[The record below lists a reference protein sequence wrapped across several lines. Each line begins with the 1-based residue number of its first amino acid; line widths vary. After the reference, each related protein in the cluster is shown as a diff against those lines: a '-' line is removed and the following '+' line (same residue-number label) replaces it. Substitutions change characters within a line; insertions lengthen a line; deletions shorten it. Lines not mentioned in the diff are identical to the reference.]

1 MIENVPEPRSDRCSV
16 ALKCSSEG
24 IECRSSDRACQDRAR
39 AHNLEVACDVPGDG
53 ESVYVYCP
61 KLTNQRDSSAVWLL
75 FVVAVAVALIG
86 SAVLW
91 LAMRKRR

>member
-1 MIENVPEPRSDRCSV
+1 MIDNVPETRAKGCSV
-16 ALKCSSEG
+16 ALQCSSEG
-24 IECRSSDRACQDRAR
+24 IACRSSDRACQDRAR
-39 AHNLEVACDVPGDG
+39 AHNLEVTCDVPGDG
-53 ESVYVYCP
+53 ETVFVYCP